1 MYLFID
7 RGLHLGLEHH
17 LGHELRANSQYVN
30 LLFIYLFIYSLMY
43 LFIDRG
49 LRLGLEHRLGHEL
62 RADSQYV
69 NLLFICFFRFIYLFF
84 IIDSWAGSGSGASS
98 EACTSSR

>member
-7 RGLHLGLEHH
+7 RGLGLGPEHH
-17 LGHELRANSQYVN
+17 LRHALQADSQYVN
-30 LLFIYLFIYSLMY
+30 LLFIYSLMY

-49 LRLGLEHRLGHEL
+49 LGVGLEHHLEHEL

-69 NLLFICFFRFIYLFF
+69 NLLFIVHLFIYL
-84 IIDSWAGSGSGASS
+84 SWA
-98 EACTSSR
+98 EAVE